1 MYAIVDIETTG
12 GYAENHRITEI
23 AIAWHD
29 GIQAGEV
36 YRTLINPERN
46 IPSYIT
52 GLTGI
57 TNEMVATAP
66 RFAEVAHEIFDRI
79 KDKIFVAHN
88 AHFDYSFLKK
98 ELEQVGFR
106 WQTKKLCT
114 VRLSRKIIPGLRSYS
129 LGNLAESLGIQINNR
144 HRAEGDALATVK
156 VFDTLLRRDQQGVII
171 KALKRNSG
179 ETILPPNLEKSEF
192 DRLPT

>member
-66 RFAEVAHEIFDRI
+66 RFADVADEIFNRL

-88 AHFDYSFLKK
+88 AHFDYSF
-98 ELEQVGFR
+98 
-106 WQTKKLCT
+106 
-114 VRLSRKIIPGLRSYS
+114 
-129 LGNLAESLGIQINNR
+129 
-144 HRAEGDALATVK
+144 
-156 VFDTLLRRDQQGVII
+156 
-171 KALKRNSG
+171 
-179 ETILPPNLEKSEF
+179 
-192 DRLPT
+192 